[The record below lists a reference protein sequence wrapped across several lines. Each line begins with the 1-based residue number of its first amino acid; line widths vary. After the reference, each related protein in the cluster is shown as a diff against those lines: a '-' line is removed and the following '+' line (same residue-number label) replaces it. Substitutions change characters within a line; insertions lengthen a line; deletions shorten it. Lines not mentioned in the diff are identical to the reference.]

1 MTSSPSS
8 TTAKQTP
15 TSERKPL
22 FSHKPSTHLSVSS
35 CTEVS
40 TLCISWKDLSR
51 LLAFTVIR
59 PSFWTVALYKR
70 KTPNH
75 LTGDISGLGPFELDA
90 LQDWEYKFMSK
101 YVKVGTVKSEL
112 PVTESKSTVEPSETT
127 SRDIDTASTVKPKM
141 ANQKLVLLKVKKP
154 LQTLMQKNRTLILEK
169 KSRVAEFDMPTR
181 LLEDKSSMFLKLVT
195 DHILVDSFVG
205 EASNGQPSRES
216 DIEMGQVPR
225 SNSDMGM
232 EAFNKQMDKLAVLL
246 QKLKNLSNRQ
256 KPGCEKGTCKNEYD
270 KTLRQRIQDEYY
282 CIVKT

>member
-8 TTAKQTP
+8 TTAKQNTHVRKKTSLLPQTFNTP
-15 TSERKPL
+15 ISLKLTLQAEDTKPFAPQMKNFPYRQQHSTS
-22 FSHKPSTHLSVSS
+22 
-35 CTEVS
+35 
-40 TLCISWKDLSR
+40 D
-51 LLAFTVIR
+51 
-59 PSFWTVALYKR
+59 
-70 KTPNH
+70 

-112 PVTESKSTVEPSETT
+112 PVTESESTVEPSETT

-169 KSRVAEFDMPTR
+169 KSRVVEFDMPTR

-216 DIEMGQVPR
+216 DIEM
-225 SNSDMGM
+225 
-232 EAFNKQMDKLAVLL
+232 EATLIWEWKLLINR
-246 QKLKNLSNRQ
+246 KLMR
-256 KPGCEKGTCKNEYD
+256 NEICY
-270 KTLRQRIQDEYY
+270 KSICHERCVTML
-282 CIVKT
+282 C